1 MFSDQN
7 FMPSAGKEIAN
18 KTATSKNFFLIC
30 ANVPKKKLG
39 IFFRITLTTVK
50 SMIVSELYDSHG

>member
-1 MFSDQN
+1 MFLDQN

-30 ANVPKKKLG
+30 ANVPKKIRNIVK
-39 IFFRITLTTVK
+39 RTLTTVK
-50 SMIVSELYDSHG
+50 SMIVSQFYDSHG

>member
-1 MFSDQN
+1 MFHGQN

-30 ANVPKKKLG
+30 ANVPKTKKIGL
-39 IFFRITLTTVK
+39 LL
-50 SMIVSELYDSHG
+50 EEH

>member
-1 MFSDQN
+1 MFHGQN

-30 ANVPKKKLG
+30 ANVPKPK
-39 IFFRITLTTVK
+39 IRNIVK
-50 SMIVSELYDSHG
+50 RNTNDC